1 VTADVDQES
10 SPDDDQRLRTRVGR
24 GLLVGLIVCGG
35 LILWAETQR
44 LSEHGG
50 LSIEWLFDMNVDSS
64 PFAILFVLL
73 PLFWLPR
80 SPILA
85 HSPSWLRAIESWLA
99 EGPQKSDESA
109 APWRSRLRT
118 LTGVL
123 IVAGVSTSTCL
134 RVASTEIAGTGK
146 SFAELP
152 PGFHDEFSYRF
163 QAETYLAGRFSFPS
177 HPEVPRLFDQMHVL
191 NEGRFAS
198 RYFPGAGAW
207 FAPFLATGNV
217 YAGAWAATVLTC
229 VFVFLSGRE
238 LACNG
243 VGLIAGLL
251 AALSPG
257 IDLFGNTLLA
267 HQPTLVGLGLFLWQ
281 FLKLLRRLRNH
292 GWLGSS
298 AASPRF
304 TTLLTPLAPA
314 FLSGTGLGF
323 AMLCRP
329 MSAAGFA
336 LPCGIWLAAWGVRH
350 LRTQFQLVLTVAA
363 ALAAPLIVAF
373 GVLGVANNAITGSPT
388 RTPYQ
393 LYTELFTPRHMYGF
407 NNVERAQP
415 LLTDRVLENY
425 DRWAENLDASL
436 AATNVW
442 HRLLASWQWTL
453 GIVALL
459 LSLSVFLASGRQ
471 LLDTRWWLIFAGIV
485 SLHVAHIPYWYD
497 GILHWHYVFESGVLW
512 CLLAAAATLLIVRY
526 SRVSERR
533 WLTVWWL
540 LLLTTSAT
548 LNQIA
553 VPPFWGASRLE
564 AGINQFAFPRAR
576 YEFFRQLLDRHATE
590 RPALLLVRHDP
601 DDRHLDYVANHPSL
615 TGDLLIGRLPMDQQT
630 SEEDTVTA
638 AGKAFP
644 DRAIYLFDAKSGQL
658 ALLRRSS
665 GRSETSWKSSS

>member
-1 VTADVDQES
+1 MTADAHQES
-10 SPDDDQRLRTRVGR
+10 SAEYDRRLQKRVGV
-24 GLLVGLIVCGG
+24 GLLVGLLVCLG
-35 LILWAETQR
+35 LILWAESQR
-44 LSEHGG
+44 ASE
-50 LSIEWLFDMNVDSS
+50 LESTVDWLFDMNVDSS
-64 PFAILFVLL
+64 PFAILFLLL

-85 HSPSWLRAIESWLA
+85 HSPGWLRAIEAWLA
-99 EGPQKSDESA
+99 EGPQSSA
-109 APWRSRLRT
+109 GLAGTWRVRLRT
-118 LTGVL
+118 LIGVL
-123 IVAGVSTSTCL
+123 IIAAVSTTTCL
-134 RVASTEIAGTGK
+134 RVASTEINGTGK

-152 PGFHDEFSYRF
+152 PGFHDEFSYQF

-177 HPEVPRLFDQMHVL
+177 HPDVPRLFDQMHVL
-191 NEGRFAS
+191 NEGHFAS

-207 FAPFLATGNV
+207 FAPFLAAGNI

-229 VFVFLSGRE
+229 VFVFLVGRE

-251 AALSPG
+251 VAVSPG

-281 FLKLLRRLRNH
+281 SLKLIRQLRSY

-298 AASPRF
+298 AASPQN
-304 TTLLTPLAPA
+304 TTLLTTLIPA
-314 FLSGTGLGF
+314 FLSGIGLGF

-336 LPCGIWLAAWGVRH
+336 LPFGIWIATWGLRQF
-350 LRTQFQLVLTVAA
+350 RTQFQLVMTVAA
-363 ALAAPLIVAF
+363 GMALPLVLAF
-373 GVLGVANNAITGSPT
+373 GVLGTANSAITGSAT

-407 NNVERAQP
+407 HNVERAQP
-415 LLTDRVLENY
+415 LLTGRVLENY
-425 DRWAENLDASL
+425 DRWAENLDGAL

-459 LSLSVFLASGRQ
+459 LSLSVFAAGGRR
-471 LLDTRWWLIFAGIV
+471 LLDTRWWLILAGIV

-526 SRVSERR
+526 SRATDRR

-540 LLLTTSAT
+540 LLLATSAT
-548 LNQIA
+548 LNQVA
-553 VPPFWGASRLE
+553 VPPFWGTSRLE
-564 AGINQFAFPRAR
+564 VGINQFAFPRSR
-576 YEFFRQLLDRHATE
+576 YEFFRKLLDRHATE
-590 RPALLLVRHDP
+590 RPALVLVRHDP
-601 DDRHLDYVANHPSL
+601 DDRHLDYVSNHPSL
-615 TGDLLIGRLPMDQQT
+615 TGDLLIGRLPMDRQT
-630 SEEDTVTA
+630 SEEDTARA
-638 AGKAFP
+638 AANALP
-644 DRAIYLFDAKSGQL
+644 DRAIYLFDAKTGQL
-658 ALLRRSS
+658 ALLRRPSV
-665 GRSETSWKSSS
+665 R